1 MKGKTQKVLNTLN
14 LVFLIIPRIIL
25 LLILLVIAIF
35 TMTISIF
42 FQNCA
47 NNLLPKEVR
56 SNRYKYTD
64 ALDDLL
70 SKWFD

>member
-1 MKGKTQKVLNTLN
+1 MKGKTQKALNMLK
-14 LVFLIIPRIIL
+14 LVFLIAPRIIL
-25 LLILLVIAIF
+25 LLIILGIAIF

-47 NNLLPKEVR
+47 NKLFPKELR

-70 SKWFD
+70 SRWFY

>member
-1 MKGKTQKVLNTLN
+1 MKGKTQKVLNVLN
-14 LVFLIIPRIIL
+14 LVFLIARRIIL
-25 LLILLVIAIF
+25 LLILLSIAIL

-47 NNLLPKEVR
+47 NNLFPKKLR

-64 ALDDLL
+64 GLDNIL
-70 SKWFD
+70 STWFD

>member
-1 MKGKTQKVLNTLN
+1 MKNKIQKVLNILN

-25 LLILLVIAIF
+25 LLIILGIAIF

-47 NNLLPKEVR
+47 NNLFPKEVR
-56 SNRYKYTD
+56 ANRYKYTD
-64 ALDDLL
+64 GLDDIL
-70 SKWFD
+70 STWFD

>member
-1 MKGKTQKVLNTLN
+1 MKGKTQKALNMLK
-14 LVFLIIPRIIL
+14 LVFLIAPRIIL
-25 LLILLVIAIF
+25 LLIILGIAIF

-47 NNLLPKEVR
+47 NKLFPKELR

-70 SKWFD
+70 SRWFD

>member
-1 MKGKTQKVLNTLN
+1 MRGKIQKVLTILN
-14 LVFLIIPRIIL
+14 LVFLIAPRIIL
-25 LLILLVIAIF
+25 LLIILGISIL

-47 NNLLPKEVR
+47 NNLFPKELR

-64 ALDDLL
+64 GLNDIL
-70 SKWFD
+70 STWFD